1 VNRAASQPPEAR
13 GLTRDGV
20 RLLAATP
27 DGLVHARF
35 RDLPRFLAPGDLLV
49 VNTSATLAAALPAQ
63 RTGGRAVT
71 VHLSNQLDNG
81 TWLVELRQGQAGPRR
96 LSDGVPGEVITLP
109 GGGSVTLLRPYPDPA
124 ATRIWEA
131 AVTTG
136 DGAVHGYLARHGQPI
151 RYSYVP
157 DQWPLTSYQT
167 VFAHSPGSAEMP
179 SAARPFSADL
189 VTRLIAAGVV
199 LAPITLHTGVASL
212 EAGEA
217 PLPEWFEVPQPTAD
231 LVNLTLA
238 AGRRVIAVGTT
249 CTRALESAV
258 AGSGGQAGPV
268 GDTVADPVPG
278 PVGDT
283 VADPLP
289 GAVGDTVAD
298 PLPGPVADPVA
309 ATVTAASGWTSLVLG
324 PEHPARV
331 VTGLITGWHEAG
343 ASHLALLEAVAG
355 RTLVEASYREAEA
368 ADYLWH
374 EFGDSCLL
382 LPPVPAARSGARS
395 GGWLARRPAQSGPAQ
410 RGAGSAG
417 GWLSRGRPSRGPAQP
432 AAGAAGSHRLMQPSS
447 SSVSTGLVT

>member
-1 VNRAASQPPEAR
+1 MNRAASQPPEAR

-63 RTGGRAVT
+63 RAGGRAVT

-81 TWLVELRQGQAGPRR
+81 TWLVELRQGQVTPRR

-109 GGGSVTLLRPYPDPA
+109 GGGSVTLLQPYPDPA

-131 AVTTG
+131 VVTTG
-136 DGAVHGYLARHGQPI
+136 GGPVHGYLARHGQPI

-157 DQWPLTSYQT
+157 GRWPLAAYQT

-179 SAARPFSADL
+179 SAARPFTADL

-199 LAPITLHTGVASL
+199 IAPITLHTGVASL

-231 LVNLTLA
+231 LVNLTRA

-258 AGSGGQAGPV
+258 AQSTGQAGAVDDP
-268 GDTVADPVPG
+268 ADDPTDDAVDDPG
-278 PVGDT
+278 EGT
-283 VADPLP
+283 RE
-289 GAVGDTVAD
+289 GAV
-298 PLPGPVADPVA
+298 A
-309 ATVTAASGWTSLVLG
+309 ARRGWTSLVLG

-368 ADYLWH
+368 AGYLWH

-382 LPPVPAARSGARS
+382 LPPVPVARVPVTRVPVPRVTVPRLTGAGA
-395 GGWLARRPAQSGPAQ
+395 GGAAQS
-410 RGAGSAG
+410 AG
-417 GWLSRGRPSRGPAQP
+417 
-432 AAGAAGSHRLMQPSS
+432 GAAGSQRLMQPSS

>member
-81 TWLVELRQGQAGPRR
+81 TWLVELRQGQPAPRR

-124 ATRIWEA
+124 ATRIWAA

-136 DGAVHGYLARHGQPI
+136 RVPVHGYLARHGQPI

-157 DQWPLTSYQT
+157 GRWPLTAYQT

-179 SAARPFSADL
+179 SAARPFTADL

-231 LVNLTLA
+231 LVNLTRA

-249 CTRALESAV
+249 CSRALESAA
-258 AGSGGQAGPV
+258 AGSAGQAGPV
-268 GDTVADPVPG
+268 DGGVD
-278 PVGDT
+278 
-283 VADPLP
+283 
-289 GAVGDTVAD
+289 
-298 PLPGPVADPVA
+298 DPVA
-309 ATVTAASGWTSLVLG
+309 GTVTARRGWTSLVLG

-355 RTLVEASYREAEA
+355 RTLVEASYREAA
-368 ADYLWH
+368 AAGYLWH

-382 LPPVPAARSGARS
+382 LPPAPAARSAGSGASRPVRRPAL
-395 GGWLARRPAQSGPAQ
+395 GRPAQSAA
-410 RGAGSAG
+410 GAGS
-417 GWLSRGRPSRGPAQP
+417 Q
-432 AAGAAGSHRLMQPSS
+432 RLMQPSS

>member
-1 VNRAASQPPEAR
+1 MIRAASQPPEAR

-63 RTGGRAVT
+63 RAGGRAVT

-81 TWLVELRQGQAGPRR
+81 TWLVELRQGQATSRR

-109 GGGSVTLLRPYPDPA
+109 GGGSVTLLQPYPDPA

-136 DGAVHGYLARHGQPI
+136 DGPVHGYLARHGQPI

-157 DQWPLTSYQT
+157 GRWPLTAYQT

-179 SAARPFSADL
+179 SAARPFTADL

-199 LAPITLHTGVASL
+199 IAPITLHTGVASL
-212 EAGEA
+212 EAGET

-231 LVNLTLA
+231 LVNLTRA
-238 AGRRVIAVGTT
+238 AGRRVIAAGTT

-258 AGSGGQAGPV
+258 AGGASQAGAVDDP
-268 GDTVADPVPG
+268 GNGRAD
-278 PVGDT
+278 
-283 VADPLP
+283 DPAE
-289 GAVGDTVAD
+289 GTI
-298 PLPGPVADPVA
+298 A
-309 ATVTAASGWTSLVLG
+309 ARSGWTSLVLG
-324 PEHPARV
+324 REHPARV

-368 ADYLWH
+368 AGYLWH

-382 LPPVPAARSGARS
+382 LPPVPAT
-395 GGWLARRPAQSGPAQ
+395 RPA
-410 RGAGSAG
+410 AGSAG
-417 GWLSRGRPSRGPAQP
+417 RRLSRPRAQP
-432 AAGAAGSHRLMQPSS
+432 AAGAAGSQRLMQPSS

>member
-35 RDLPRFLAPGDLLV
+35 RDLPRFLSPGDLLV

-63 RTGGRAVT
+63 RAGGRALT

-81 TWLVELRQGQAGPRR
+81 TWLVELRQGQAAPRR

-124 ATRIWEA
+124 ATRIWAA

-136 DGAVHGYLARHGQPI
+136 DGPVHGYLARHGQPI

-157 DQWPLTSYQT
+157 GRWPLTAYQT

-179 SAARPFSADL
+179 SAARPFTADL

-199 LAPITLHTGVASL
+199 MAPITLHTGVASL

-231 LVNLTLA
+231 LVNLTRA

-258 AGSGGQAGPV
+258 AGTAGQAGPV
-268 GDTVADPVPG
+268 DDDDTVADLVAGPG
-278 PVGDT
+278 D
-283 VADPLP
+283 
-289 GAVGDTVAD
+289 
-298 PLPGPVADPVA
+298 DPVA
-309 ATVTAASGWTSLVLG
+309 GPVDDPVAGRVTARRGWTSLVLG

-368 ADYLWH
+368 AGYLWH

-382 LPPVPAARSGARS
+382 LPPVPAARSGGRL
-395 GGWLARRPAQSGPAQ
+395 GRVLAQS
-410 RGAGSAG
+410 
-417 GWLSRGRPSRGPAQP
+417 
-432 AAGAAGSHRLMQPSS
+432 AAGAAGSQRLMQPSS
-447 SSVSTGLVT
+447 SSVSTCLVT